1 MIIVNGYEKESKVF
15 FITKGAEAL
24 AHEIYLYNKYF
35 KESIENLEQL
45 YRSTTDKIVITEQEK
60 QLMFEQTKKILIDK
74 YNLKLISIDP
84 VVVESV

>member
-1 MIIVNGYEKESKVF
+1 MVNGYEKESKVF
-15 FITKGAEAL
+15 FSAKGAEAL
-24 AHEIYLYNKYF
+24 AYEIYLYNKYF
-35 KESIENLEQL
+35 KESAETLEQL
-45 YRSTTDKIVITEQEK
+45 YRSTTDEIVITEQEK

>member
-1 MIIVNGYEKESKVF
+1 MVNGYEKESKVF
-15 FITKGAEAL
+15 FIAKGAEAL
-24 AHEIYLYNKYF
+24 AYEIYLYNKYF
-35 KESIENLEQL
+35 KESAETLEQL
-45 YRSTTDKIVITEQEK
+45 YRSTTDEIVITEQEK